1 MLFLFLRLDFYLQY
15 GGGEREKWNMILGK
29 EASVN
34 GVVLTPLTPFN
45 SLTP

>member
-15 GGGEREKWNMILGK
+15 GGAKGKKWNMILVK

-34 GVVLTPLTPFN
+34 GVVLTP
-45 SLTP
+45 